1 MEKKQPIGFGSAC
14 IHAGFESE
22 QHRSHITP
30 IYASSTYLFDSAEQ
44 GVDLFT
50 GKEKGFIYGRFGHPT
65 GAQTEEKLAALEA
78 FGLAD
83 ENGQPLQLKT
93 ILHGSGMAA
102 ISTLILSNVQQGQKI
117 LSHLSLYGGTQEYID
132 KVLPGCGIQTMIT
145 DFKNLNEVEKIL
157 QSNQDIALLYIETPA
172 NPTLQCVDIE
182 KLTQLAHQYHCK
194 VAVDNTFA
202 TPYLQQPFRFG
213 VDFVIHSTTKFLN
226 GHGTAV
232 GGVLIGRDLNFMQ
245 TKATKHFRLL
255 GASVSAFDAF
265 LLNNGIK
272 TLEVRMQRH
281 CENAMTVAGFLAQ
294 HPAVQR
300 VNYLGLEN
308 HPDHA
313 LAMRQMKHAGAL
325 MSFEVKG
332 GFESGK
338 KFINHLQLCTSAVS
352 LGTCDTLISHP
363 ASTTHVG
370 VATELRAQSGISDG
384 LIRMSV
390 GIENVEDIL
399 TDLNHALH
407 ASQH

>member
-1 MEKKQPIGFGSAC
+1 
-14 IHAGFESE
+14 
-22 QHRSHITP
+22 
-30 IYASSTYLFDSAEQ
+30 
-44 GVDLFT
+44 
-50 GKEKGFIYGRFGHPT
+50 
-65 GAQTEEKLAALEA
+65 
-78 FGLAD
+78 
-83 ENGQPLQLKT
+83 
-93 ILHGSGMAA
+93 
-102 ISTLILSNVQQGQKI
+102 
-117 LSHLSLYGGTQEYID
+117 LYGGTQEYID
-132 KVLPGCGIQTMIT
+132 KVLPGCGIQTLIT
-145 DFKNLNEVEKIL
+145 DFKNLDEVEKML
-157 QSNQDIALLYIETPA
+157 QSNQDITLLYIETPA

-182 KLTQLAHQYHCK
+182 KLTQVAHQYGCK

-281 CENAMTVAGFLAQ
+281 CENAMTVAGFLVQ
-294 HPAVQR
+294 HPAVET
-300 VNYLGLEN
+300 VNYLGLNN

-363 ASTTHVG
+363 ASTTHAG
-370 VATELRAQSGISDG
+370 VAAELRAQSGISDG

-399 TDLNHALH
+399 ADLDHALQ
-407 ASQH
+407 ASQR